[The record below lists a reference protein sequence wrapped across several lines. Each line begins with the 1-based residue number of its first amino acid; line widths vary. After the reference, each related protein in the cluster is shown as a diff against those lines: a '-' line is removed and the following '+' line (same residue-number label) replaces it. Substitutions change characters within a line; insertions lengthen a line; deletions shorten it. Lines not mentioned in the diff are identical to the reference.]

1 METLPVAK
9 VPEEE
14 YHRMDVNFSSGM
26 MSMNPLSNLIASD
39 TWVPATWNEYL
50 SALDDPAHAKS
61 KGYYSNGRMRLEMQ
75 LPVGFDHSKHH
86 GTIALAINL
95 YGIVKGIPFTIL
107 DNCSFRKPGYAEF
120 QPDLAYYIG
129 NKASAIPNGT
139 DIVNLEEYPV
149 PDLVVE
155 VAKSSL
161 LDDRTVK
168 RVLYE
173 EVGIAEYW
181 IVNVET
187 SEVMA
192 YQMSDRGS
200 HRIDVSVMFPGLEIA
215 TLDQALQRSRSQDQS
230 QVGAW
235 LMEQFQSV
243 GNG

>member
-1 METLPVAK
+1 
-9 VPEEE
+9 
-14 YHRMDVNFSSGM
+14 M

-50 SALDDPAHAKS
+50 SALDDPTHAKS

-75 LPVGFDHSKHH
+75 LSVGFDHSTDHSV
-86 GTIALAINL
+86 ISLAVNL
-95 YGIVKGIPFTIL
+95 YSILKAIAFKEL
-107 DNCSFRKPGYAEF
+107 DNCSFRKTGYVEF
-120 QPDLAYYIG
+120 QPDLAYYVG
-129 NKASAIPNGT
+129 TKATAIPNGT

-187 SEVMA
+187 SEVLA
-192 YQMSDRGS
+192 YQMSDQGS
-200 HRIDVSVMFPGLEIA
+200 QRIDVSVMFPGLEIA
-215 TLDQALQRSRSQDQS
+215 TLDQALQRSRNQDQS

-235 LMEQFQSV
+235 LMAQFQSV

>member
-1 METLPVAK
+1 
-9 VPEEE
+9 
-14 YHRMDVNFSSGM
+14 

-75 LPVGFDHSKHH
+75 LSVGFDHSNNHAI
-86 GTIALAINL
+86 IALAINL
-95 YGIVKGIPFTIL
+95 YGILKRIPFTIVG
-107 DNCSFRKPGYAEF
+107 NCSFRKTGYVEF
-120 QPDLAYYIG
+120 QPDLACYVG
-129 NKASAIPNGT
+129 TKATAIPRGT

-161 LDDRTVK
+161 WDDRTVK

-187 SEVMA
+187 GEVLA

-200 HRIDVSVMFPGLEIA
+200 QRIDVSLMFPGLEIA
-215 TLDQALQRSRSQDQS
+215 TLDQALQRSRNQDQS

-235 LMEQFQSV
+235 LMAQFQSPEH
-243 GNG
+243 G

>member
-1 METLPVAK
+1 
-9 VPEEE
+9 
-14 YHRMDVNFSSGM
+14 
-26 MSMNPLSNLIASD
+26 MSPPSTLIASD
-39 TWVPATWNEYL
+39 AWVPATWDEYL
-50 SALDDPAHAKS
+50 SALDDPVHAKS

-75 LPVGFDHSKHH
+75 LSIGFDHSKDHS
-86 GTIALAINL
+86 TISLAVNL
-95 YGIVKGIPFTIL
+95 YSILKAIAFTEL
-107 DNCSFRKPGYAEF
+107 DNCSFRKTGYVEF
-120 QPDLAYYIG
+120 QPDLAYYVG
-129 NKASAIPNGT
+129 TKATAIPKGT
-139 DIVNLEEYPV
+139 DVVSLEEYPV

-181 IVNVET
+181 IVKVET
-187 SEVMA
+187 AEVLA

-200 HRIDVSVMFPGLEIA
+200 QRIDTSLMFSGLEIA

-235 LMEQFQSV
+235 LMALF
-243 GNG
+243 N

>member
-1 METLPVAK
+1 
-9 VPEEE
+9 
-14 YHRMDVNFSSGM
+14 
-26 MSMNPLSNLIASD
+26 MNPLSNLIASD
-39 TWVPATWNEYL
+39 TWVPATWKEYL

-75 LPVGFDHSKHH
+75 LSVGYDHSKNHSV
-86 GTIALAINL
+86 ISLAVNL
-95 YGIVKGIPFTIL
+95 YSIL
-107 DNCSFRKPGYAEF
+107 KAIAFRELNHCSFRKTGHVEF

-129 NKASAIPNGT
+129 TKATAIPSST
-139 DIVNLEEYPV
+139 DFVNREEYPV

-200 HRIDVSVMFPGLEIA
+200 QRIDASVMFPGLEIA
-215 TLDQALQRSRSQDQS
+215 TLDQALQRSRNQDQS

-235 LMEQFQSV
+235 LMAQFQSV
-243 GNG
+243 DKE

>member
-1 METLPVAK
+1 
-9 VPEEE
+9 
-14 YHRMDVNFSSGM
+14 MDVDFSSGM
-26 MSMNPLSNLIASD
+26 MNMNPLSNLIASD
-39 TWVPATWNEYL
+39 TWVPATWKEYL

-75 LPVGFDHSKHH
+75 LPVGFDHSKNHSV
-86 GTIALAINL
+86 ISLAVNL
-95 YGIVKGIPFTIL
+95 YSILKAIAFREL
-107 DNCSFRKPGYAEF
+107 DNCSFRKPGYVEF
-120 QPDLAYYIG
+120 QPDLAYYVG
-129 NKASAIPNGT
+129 TQATAIPNGT

-187 SEVMA
+187 AEVMA

-200 HRIDVSVMFPGLEIA
+200 QRIDISVMFPGLEIA
-215 TLDQALQRSRSQDQS
+215 TLDQALQGSRNQDQS

-235 LMEQFQSV
+235 LMAQFQSV
-243 GNG
+243 DNG

>member
-1 METLPVAK
+1 MSTSP
-9 VPEEE
+9 
-14 YHRMDVNFSSGM
+14 SST
-26 MSMNPLSNLIASD
+26 LIASD

-50 SALDDPAHAKS
+50 TAVDDPAHVKS

-75 LPVGFDHSKHH
+75 LSVGFDHSKNH
-86 GTIALAINL
+86 GIIALAINL
-95 YGIVKGIPFTIL
+95 YGILKGIPFTIL
-107 DNCSFRKPGYAEF
+107 DNCSFRKTGYVEF
-120 QPDLAYYIG
+120 QPDLAYYVG
-129 NKASAIPNGT
+129 NKATAIPSGT
-139 DIVNLEEYPV
+139 DVVSLEEYPV

-181 IVNVET
+181 IVKVET
-187 SEVMA
+187 AEVLA

-200 HRIDVSVMFPGLEIA
+200 QRIDVSLIFPGLEIE

-235 LMEQFQSV
+235 LMAQFQPPA
-243 GNG
+243 NE

>member
-1 METLPVAK
+1 
-9 VPEEE
+9 
-14 YHRMDVNFSSGM
+14 
-26 MSMNPLSNLIASD
+26 MSPPSTLIASD

-50 SALDDPAHAKS
+50 SALDDSAHVKS
-61 KGYYSNGRMRLEMQ
+61 KGYYSHGRMRLEMQ
-75 LPVGFDHSKHH
+75 LSVGFDHSKDHSV
-86 GTIALAINL
+86 ISLAVNL
-95 YGIVKGIPFTIL
+95 YSIL
-107 DNCSFRKPGYAEF
+107 KAIAFRELDSCSFRKTGYVEF
-120 QPDLAYYIG
+120 QPDLAYYVG
-129 NKASAIPNGT
+129 NKATAIPSGT
-139 DIVNLEEYPV
+139 DVVSLEEYPV

-181 IVNVET
+181 IVKVET
-187 SEVMA
+187 AEVLA

-200 HRIDVSVMFPGLEIA
+200 QRIDISLIFPGLEIA

-235 LMEQFQSV
+235 LMGLF
-243 GNG
+243 N

>member
-1 METLPVAK
+1 
-9 VPEEE
+9 
-14 YHRMDVNFSSGM
+14 
-26 MSMNPLSNLIASD
+26 MSPLSTLIASD

-50 SALDDPAHAKS
+50 TAVDDPAHVKS

-75 LPVGFDHSKHH
+75 LSVGFDHSKAH
-86 GTIALAINL
+86 GIIALAINL
-95 YGIVKGIPFTIL
+95 YGILKGIPFMIL
-107 DNCSFRKPGYAEF
+107 DNCSFRKTGYVEF
-120 QPDLAYYIG
+120 QPDLAYYVG
-129 NKASAIPNGT
+129 NKATAIPSGT
-139 DIVNLEEYPV
+139 DVVSLEEYPV

-181 IVNVET
+181 IVVEA
-187 SEVMA
+187 EVLA

-200 HRIDVSVMFPGLEIA
+200 QRIDTSLIFPGLEIA

-235 LMEQFQSV
+235 LMAQFQPPA
-243 GNG
+243 NG